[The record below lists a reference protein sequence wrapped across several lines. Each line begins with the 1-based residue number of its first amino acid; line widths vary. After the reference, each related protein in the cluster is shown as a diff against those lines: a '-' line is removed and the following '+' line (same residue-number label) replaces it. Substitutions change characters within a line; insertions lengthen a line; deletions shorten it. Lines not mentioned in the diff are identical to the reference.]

1 MIKVQTLPKPGDWEW
16 EFENNKL
23 ISHWTD
29 LSEAA
34 VAVEELIQY
43 ACQPKKG
50 LKRTMQACA
59 ISAAY
64 RTELYVCKGQCERK

>member
-43 ACQPKKG
+43 ACKPKKG
-50 LKRTMQACA
+50 
-59 ISAAY
+59 
-64 RTELYVCKGQCERK
+64 